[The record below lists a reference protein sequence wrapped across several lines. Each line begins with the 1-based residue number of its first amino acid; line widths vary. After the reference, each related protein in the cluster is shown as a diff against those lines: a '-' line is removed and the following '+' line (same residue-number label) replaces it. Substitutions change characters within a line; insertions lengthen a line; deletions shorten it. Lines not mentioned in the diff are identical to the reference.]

1 MFYLIDRK
9 VAFSVLKKHFKNP
22 PPLSLHQI
30 KSVQG
35 AHYILNHPKNPVFFL
50 SNTTLLRKSAC

>member
-1 MFYLIDRK
+1 MFYLIDSK

-35 AHYILNHPKNPVFFL
+35 ANYILNHPKNPVFFFE
-50 SNTTLLRKSAC
+50 